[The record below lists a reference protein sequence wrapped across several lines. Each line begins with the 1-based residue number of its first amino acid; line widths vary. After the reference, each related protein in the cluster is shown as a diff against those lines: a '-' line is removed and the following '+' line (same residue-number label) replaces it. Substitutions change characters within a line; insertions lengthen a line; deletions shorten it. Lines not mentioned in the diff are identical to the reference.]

1 MKRLQFES
9 LETRRALSTTPLD
22 ILPGPAG
29 SSTTVLGTLG
39 KTIVANA
46 YTSECTA
53 NRCLVAIDAIDHSV
67 TTLRTWQALGI
78 KGLVDSTGL
87 LVIGS
92 GQSGATITDG
102 TPEGTRSVGSQTE
115 LFESNGRVYWGT
127 TVSVGDNL
135 QAILWNTDGEVS
147 RSVEIPWYATEDGSD
162 SVTLIGVVDDQPY
175 FQVSDIRKGFGE
187 MRVYRGT
194 ELLFSQDMFDMAFAP
209 LYKAKDVGG
218 SPVFEWETPSRH
230 GLTGADGE
238 VWVWRSLGTYYS
250 DDGNVVWFFGDG
262 RVGQYKAT
270 TGLVDLSP
278 FTNPAGVVDNYNQQH
293 PAVDRDDPHNLDL
306 PNMITF
312 NECGYAVLSS
322 NSPETGQ
329 ELAIWTP
336 IVGDSTFDNVFDSS
350 DLVAAFQSGLYES
363 GVDAVWGNGDWNF
376 DGKFDSSDLIAAFQ
390 AGIYRY

>member
-29 SSTTVLGTLG
+29 SNAYVLGTLG

-46 YTSECTA
+46 YTPACTI

-67 TTLRTWQALGI
+67 TTLRIWAAGGI
-78 KGLVDSTGL
+78 GLVDSTGL
-87 LVIGS
+87 LVIGGGAS
-92 GQSGATITDG
+92 GVVITDG
-102 TPEGTRSVGSQTE
+102 TPEGTRNAPRDTD
-115 LFESNGRVYWGT
+115 LFESNGRVYWGAG
-127 TVSVGDNL
+127 SS
-135 QAILWNTDGEVS
+135 AFNTDGVVAQSPEV
-147 RSVEIPWYATEDGSD
+147 PDYCTDFDGCD
-162 SVTLIGVVDDQPY
+162 FVRVIGVVNDQPY

-194 ELLFSQDMFDMAFAP
+194 ELLFSQDMFDIPFAP
-209 LYKAKDVGG
+209 LYTAKDIGG
-218 SPVFEWETPSRH
+218 TPVFEWETPSRR
-230 GLTGADGE
+230 GLTGADGD
-238 VWVWRSLGTYYS
+238 VWTWDSLGTFYS
-250 DDGNVVWFFGDG
+250 DDGNVVWFIGDG

-270 TGLVDLSP
+270 TGLVELSP
-278 FTNPAGVVDNYNQQH
+278 FTNLGAVIDNYNQQH

-350 DLVAAFQSGLYES
+350 DLIEVFQAGLYES
-363 GVDAVWGNGDWNF
+363 GVDAVWGEGDWNF

-390 AGIYRY
+390 AGIYR

>member
-1 MKRLQFES
+1 
-9 LETRRALSTTPLD
+9 
-22 ILPGPAG
+22 
-29 SSTTVLGTLG
+29 
-39 KTIVANA
+39 
-46 YTSECTA
+46 
-53 NRCLVAIDAIDHSV
+53 VAIDAIDHSV
-67 TTLRTWQALGI
+67 TVLTDPPISGGGAIQEQGQ
-78 KGLVDSTGL
+78 LVLTGAHKS
-87 LVIGS
+87 VW
-92 GQSGATITDG
+92 ITDG
-102 TPEGTRSVGSQTE
+102 TVEGTRRLLDSGSKT
-115 LFESNGRVYWGT
+115 FIESDGRAYWST
-127 TVSVGDNL
+127 LNTVAPDHNWQVTV
-135 QAILWNTDGEVS
+135 WNTDGMVGQ
-147 RSVEIPWYATEDGSD
+147 SVEVPQYCTDFDGCDFVS
-162 SVTLIGVVDDQPY
+162 LIGVVDQQPY

-218 SPVFEWETPSRH
+218 LPVFEWETPSRH

-250 DDGNVVWFFGDG
+250 DDGNVVWFIGDG
-262 RVGQYKAT
+262 RVGQYKAE

-278 FTNPAGVVDNYNQQH
+278 FTNLAGVVDNYNEQH
-293 PAVDRDDPHNLDL
+293 PVVDPNDPYGLDL

-322 NSPETGQ
+322 NSAETGQ

-363 GVDAVWGNGDWNF
+363 GVDAVWSDGDWNF

-390 AGIYRY
+390 AGGYR

>member
-22 ILPGPAG
+22 ILPGPTG
-29 SSTTVLGTLG
+29 SSTSVLGTLG

-53 NRCLVAIDAIDHSV
+53 NRCLVAIDAIDHSI
-67 TTLRTWQALGI
+67 TTLRTWQASAQGTAA
-78 KGLVDSTGL
+78 LVDSTGV
-87 LVIGS
+87 LVIRD
-92 GQSGATITDG
+92 GQGGLVITDG
-102 TPEGTRSVGSQTE
+102 MPEGTRRASRDTD
-115 LFESNGRVYWGT
+115 LFESNGRVYWGAGK
-127 TVSVGDNL
+127 SVL
-135 QAILWNTDGEVS
+135 NTDGVVAQSPEV
-147 RSVEIPWYATEDGSD
+147 PDYCAEDGCD
-162 SVTLIGVVDDQPY
+162 FVRVIGVVDDQPY

-194 ELLFSQDMFDMAFAP
+194 ELLFSQDMFDIPFAP

-250 DDGNVVWFFGDG
+250 DDGNVVWFIGDG
-262 RVGQYKAT
+262 RVGQYKAE
-270 TGLVDLSP
+270 TGLVELSP
-278 FTNPAGVVDNYNQQH
+278 FTNLGAVIDNYNQQH

-350 DLVAAFQSGLYES
+350 DLIAAFQSGLYES
-363 GVDAVWGNGDWNF
+363 GVDAAWGDGDWNF